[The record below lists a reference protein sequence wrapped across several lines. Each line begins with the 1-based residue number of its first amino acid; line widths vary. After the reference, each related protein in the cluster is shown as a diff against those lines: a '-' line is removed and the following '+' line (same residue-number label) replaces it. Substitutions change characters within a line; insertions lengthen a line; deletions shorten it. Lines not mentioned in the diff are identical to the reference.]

1 MMIDDTFV
9 FACDESNGPVQLT
22 IYIPDASKDTPLP
35 LQCVPIHTKLGAHI
49 QVKPLDGDKYHL
61 APLGCPNRVIA
72 VSRSAGVKMLSLA
85 SPEDTLAFYT
95 EWNIQQKGSDTYELN
110 AVSGPRDEC
119 WTSMGN
125 GLPVGLK
132 DSEGLPSQQWRLLK
146 T

>member
-35 LQCVPIHTKLGAHI
+35 LQCVPIHTKVRIYSSTQLETTHWGSTIRVQLGAHI

-95 EWNIQQKGSDTYELN
+95 EWNIQQKGSDTYE
-110 AVSGPRDEC
+110 
-119 WTSMGN
+119 
-125 GLPVGLK
+125 
-132 DSEGLPSQQWRLLK
+132 
-146 T
+146 